1 MKIKMPPSVNMV
13 IDSLHAKGFEAYAV
27 GGCVRDTILARKPD
41 DWDIT
46 TSASPQQVKE
56 IFDHTVDTG
65 LEHGT
70 VTVLVGNGA
79 HEVTTYRIDG
89 EYEDGR
95 HPKEVVFTSSLAED
109 LRRRDFT
116 INAMAYNNEEG
127 LVDLF
132 DGIRDLQRKVIRC
145 VGNPTERFQEDALRI
160 LRALRFSAQLGFKID
175 PATLDA
181 IIALAPTLKKISA
194 ERIRVELNKILVSKR
209 PEYMEAVYETGITGI
224 VLPEFDELMKTPQ
237 NNPHHCYNVGEHTI
251 AALQQVPADPVLR
264 WTMLLHD
271 IAKPVCH
278 TTDANGIDHFKGHAQ
293 VGENMAK
300 EILRRL
306 KFDNDTIHQV
316 KTLILWHDCRMT
328 PKKTVIRRI
337 LNKIGPEL
345 FEKLMVVQKADTMA
359 KSMYQREEKMERIEQ
374 VNACLK
380 EILADGDCY
389 TLKTLALSGKDLMEL
404 GVRKGPKI
412 GEYLQAALEEVMKD
426 PKKNTKEYLTAYV
439 KTMVERDFQ

>member
-1 MKIKMPPSVNMV
+1 M
-13 IDSLHAKGFEAYAV
+13 
-27 GGCVRDTILARKPD
+27 RDTILAREPD

-56 IFDHTVDTG
+56 IFDRTVDTG

-70 VTVLVGNGA
+70 VTVLAGSVA

-132 DGIRDLQRKVIRC
+132 
-145 VGNPTERFQEDALRI
+145 
-160 LRALRFSAQLGFKID
+160 LRALRFSAQLGFKLD

-181 IIALAPTLKKISA
+181 IIALAPTLEKISA
-194 ERIRVELNKILVSKR
+194 ERIRVELNKLLISKR
-209 PEYMEAVYETGITGI
+209 PEYMEAVYEAGITKI

-251 AALQQVPADPVLR
+251 AALQHVPADPILR

-271 IAKPVCH
+271 IAKPACR
-278 TTDANGIDHFKGHAQ
+278 TTDKAGIDHFKGHAPA
-293 VGENMAK
+293 GEKMAK
-300 EILRRL
+300 AILRRL
-306 KFDNDTIHQV
+306 KFDNETIRQV
-316 KTLILWHDCRMT
+316 AALIRWHDCRMA
-328 PKKTVIRRI
+328 PEKPVIRRI
-337 LNKIGPEL
+337 LNKLGPEL
-345 FEKLMVVQKADTMA
+345 FGKLMIVQEADTMA
-359 KSMYQREEKMERIEQ
+359 KSLYQREETLERIGKVREC
-374 VNACLK
+374 VR
-380 EILADGDCY
+380 EILDNGDCF
-389 TLKTLALSGKDLMEL
+389 TLKTLAVSGKDLMEL
-404 GVRKGPKI
+404 GVPKGPKI
-412 GEYLQAALEEVMKD
+412 GECLNAALEEVMKD
-426 PKKNTKEYLTAYV
+426 PAKNTKEYLTEYV
-439 KTMVERDFQ
+439 KTLL